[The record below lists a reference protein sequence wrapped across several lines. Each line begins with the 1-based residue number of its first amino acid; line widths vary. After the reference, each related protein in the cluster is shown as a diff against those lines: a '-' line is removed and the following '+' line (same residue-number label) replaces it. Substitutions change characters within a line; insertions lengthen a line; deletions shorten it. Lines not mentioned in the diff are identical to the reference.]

1 VKKPEEECD
10 RSYFSGHAKNHISKP
25 SLFWRN
31 RMLSECRRL
40 LNKDGRLFIYSPH
53 PTHFIQRA
61 KSNGLFVKKMNHT

>member
-1 VKKPEEECD
+1 
-10 RSYFSGHAKNHISKP
+10 
-25 SLFWRN
+25 
-31 RMLSECRRL
+31 MLSECSRL